1 MGTTR
6 RAFVAQTAAAASI
19 ASVPLGAQGKEAGW
33 YDRPMRW
40 AQVAFVEDDPGNFS
54 PQFWF
59 DYFRSSHCD
68 AVCLSAGGGI
78 AFYPTKIPL
87 HYRSKFLGNSDPF
100 GEMVAGCR
108 KLGMNVIARTDPHAV
123 HQDVF
128 DAHPDWI
135 AVDAAGKKRRH
146 WAMPELW
153 VTCALG
159 PYNFDFMTEV
169 TSEIISGYDVDG
181 IFSNRW
187 TGSGMCYCEH
197 CARNFRNFSGLELP
211 TGKADGDVRWRRY
224 AVWHEQRLFELWDK
238 WDAAIKAIKPHASF
252 IANSGGGAF
261 SELNMKTIGERA
273 PTLFAD
279 RQARHGL
286 MPPWANGRNGKE
298 YRSTMGGKPVG
309 GIFSVGFE
317 EENRW
322 KDSVQSSDEI
332 RLWVADGIAQG
343 LRPWFTKFN
352 ARPIDRRWMPVVADI
367 YNWHF
372 QNEKYLRNQR
382 SLARV
387 GMVYSQQTARYYG
400 GDQARQ
406 KVEDAATGFYQ
417 ALVESR
423 IPFEMVND
431 GLLDTEH
438 LAPYRT
444 LVLPNIAALSLAQ
457 CQQLRRFVQ
466 NGGGLVASYE
476 TSLYDELGVKRADFG
491 LADLFGCQFENV
503 EGPMRNSYLN
513 LEKQGARFHP
523 LLRGFEDAPRIING
537 VNQVRVKT
545 RKAGSASTWAPLT
558 LVPAYPDLPM
568 EEVYAR
574 VPRTDIPGVYAREFG
589 KGRVVYFPAD
599 LDRTFWE
606 VLAVEHLRLLGNAV
620 TWATNQQSPVE
631 VTGKGVLDLSIWAQK
646 DSLAIHLVNLTNPMM
661 MKGPLREI
669 NPVGMQ
675 KARIEIPSGRQ
686 VTDVKLLVARTSPVT
701 SRSGNVLLVEVPS
714 IDVHEVIAVDL
725 R

>member
-1 MGTTR
+1 MN
-6 RAFVAQTAAAASI
+6 
-19 ASVPLGAQGKEAGW
+19 PDAG
-33 YDRPMRW
+33 
-40 AQVAFVEDDPGNFS
+40 
-54 PQFWF
+54 
-59 DYFRSSHCD
+59 
-68 AVCLSAGGGI
+68 
-78 AFYPTKIPL
+78 
-87 HYRSKFLGNSDPF
+87 
-100 GEMVAGCR
+100 
-108 KLGMNVIARTDPHAV
+108 
-123 HQDVF
+123 
-128 DAHPDWI
+128 
-135 AVDAAGKKRRH
+135 
-146 WAMPELW
+146 
-153 VTCALG
+153 
-159 PYNFDFMTEV
+159 
-169 TSEIISGYDVDG
+169 
-181 IFSNRW
+181 
-187 TGSGMCYCEH
+187 
-197 CARNFRNFSGLELP
+197 
-211 TGKADGDVRWRRY
+211 
-224 AVWHEQRLFELWDK
+224 
-238 WDAAIKAIKPHASF
+238 F

-286 MPPWANGRNGKE
+286 MPPWANGRTGKE
-298 YRSTMGGKPVG
+298 YHSTMGGKPVG

-317 EENRW
+317 EEYRW
-322 KDSVQSSDEI
+322 KYSVQSGDEI

-352 ARPIDRRWMPVVADI
+352 ARPIDKRWMPVVAEI

-372 QNEKYLRNQR
+372 QNEKYLRNQK

-387 GMVYSQQTARYYG
+387 GMVFSQQTARNYG

-406 KVEDAATGFYQ
+406 KVEDAAMGFYQ

-423 IPFEMVND
+423 IAFEMVHD
-431 GLLDTEH
+431 GLLDPEH

-457 CQQLRRFVQ
+457 CQQLRQFVQ
-466 NGGGLVASYE
+466 NGGGLVATYE
-476 TSLYDELGVKRADFG
+476 TSLYDELGAKRSDFG
-491 LADLFGCQFENV
+491 LADLFGCHFDSV

-513 LEKQGARFHP
+513 LEKQGPQFHP

-537 VNQVRVKT
+537 VNQVRLKQEEAKT
-545 RKAGSASTWAPLT
+545 SSPSTDAPLT

-568 EEVYAR
+568 EEVYSR
-574 VPRTDIPGVYAREFG
+574 VPRTNVPGVYARQFG

-606 VLAVEHLRLLGNAV
+606 VLAVEHLKLLGNAV
-620 TWATNQQSPVE
+620 TWATNQQSPLE
-631 VTGKGVLDLSIWAQK
+631 VTGKGVLDIAIWAQK

-675 KARIEIPSGRQ
+675 NVRIEIPSGKQ
-686 VTDVKLLVARTSPVT
+686 VIDVKLLVARTSPLT
-701 SRSGNVLLVEVPS
+701 SRSGNALLIEVPS